1 MKKDPEYLAFR
12 LKKIKLYLRGKYGP
26 EALGILKR
34 IDGLESVEER
44 KKRRGLTRELH
55 KKGFSLREIGV
66 LMNLTGQ
73 GVSSIIKSRARYR
86 PRKTKKSEKQK
97 SLF

>member
-55 KKGFSLREIGV
+55 KKGFSLREIVV